1 MSDTITVP
9 ELNTITTIQADDA
22 IMLTHQN
29 GVTEKIAASNLTAR
43 DTFIIASGT
52 TLTGP
57 TLGTGFPI
65 RILFTEGIT
74 GLNASSPLTINYNGQ
89 DYTVKVAKN
98 GNLIN
103 FIAKAFTE
111 NNDTVYKYLQ
121 AYTVLEL
128 VYNGTNLVIVGN
140 PIVLS
145 GNDYKYY
152 ADGSEELSVVDEV
165 AIDNM
170 HSVTSNAVA
179 AVENEIIDLINNYK
193 ASGQAKTGTN
203 SVGWSNI
210 INIGILE
217 EGKYAIITFQTG
229 FDIIAIQTA
238 STNYATYS
246 YQSYITIIEIPAGGS
261 GSNINIAGYSG
272 TSRAYTLN
280 SLLLKI
286 R

>member
-1 MSDTITVP
+1 MSDNITVP

-29 GVTEKIAASNLTAR
+29 GVTEKIAVSNLTAR
-43 DTFIIASGT
+43 DTFFIASGT

-57 TLGTGFPI
+57 TLGTGFAI
-65 RILFTEGIT
+65 RILFTAEIT

-128 VYNGTNLVIVGN
+128 VYNGSNLVIVGN

-170 HSVTSNAVA
+170 HSVASDAVA
-179 AVENEIIDLINNYK
+179 KIFLNTIDNTKFEMPTIAQTEVTANYTGILYMNVKQNNTATTAFYENNIQIAYSDMYTGDCFYNNFTLLIRKGCTYK
-193 ASGQAKTGTN
+193 WTGQA
-203 SVGWSNI
+203 
-210 INIGILE
+210 
-217 EGKYAIITFQTG
+217 
-229 FDIIAIQTA
+229 
-238 STNYATYS
+238 
-246 YQSYITIIEIPAGGS
+246 TIDRQFFIPFF
-261 GSNINIAGYSG
+261 
-272 TSRAYTLN
+272 
-280 SLLLKI
+280 
-286 R
+286 